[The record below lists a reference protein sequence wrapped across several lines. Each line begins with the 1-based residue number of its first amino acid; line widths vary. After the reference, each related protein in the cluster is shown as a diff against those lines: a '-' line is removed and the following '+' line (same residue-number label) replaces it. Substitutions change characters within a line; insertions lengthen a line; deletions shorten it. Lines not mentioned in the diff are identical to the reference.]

1 MFRER
6 IQESGVAGVD
16 RRELRS
22 QELQELQNGERA
34 NFVAGKHRR
43 ELRSQEFG

>member
-1 MFRER
+1 MGER
-6 IQESGVAGVD
+6 ANFAAGRD

-34 NFVAGKHRR
+34 NFVAGKETT
-43 ELRSQEFG
+43 ELRSQELQNS